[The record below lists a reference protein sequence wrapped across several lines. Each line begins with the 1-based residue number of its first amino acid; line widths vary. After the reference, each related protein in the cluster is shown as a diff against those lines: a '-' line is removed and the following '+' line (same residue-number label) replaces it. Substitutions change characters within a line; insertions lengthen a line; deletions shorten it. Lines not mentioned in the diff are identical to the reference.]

1 MPLRAPA
8 LGPAPRQGE
17 PPCRQVR
24 HPSPCLV
31 TGGGKR
37 QGWRERRA
45 GTRRAQN
52 GARVSRAPAATLSA
66 GFQREGGVQGP
77 ILYFSAPGHDAL
89 AHPAAQQAAAKRYRL
104 VQSNFSRARCS
115 VGGGDARTACS
126 AWHAPPPPRTRDI
139 PGGAPSPCRC
149 PGVEGRGG
157 ATPAPACSE
166 RPLPAIP
173 ADRDGVA
180 GRSIARAAARCHT
193 HNTAGGLCRRD
204 ACHAR
209 ARAGCPSSSRRSA
222 SVCTCRNVTYRRPL
236 WPRVRAPP
244 AEHYQTCGDLAGSL
258 VP

>member
-45 GTRRAQN
+45 GARRAQN

-77 ILYFSAPGHDAL
+77 ILYFFAPGHDAL

-126 AWHAPPPPRTRDI
+126 AWHAPPPPFGRETYLAARRAPVAAPAWRAAAARRPRPPAARGRCPRFRRTATASR
-139 PGGAPSPCRC
+139 GAPSR
-149 PGVEGRGG
+149 V
-157 ATPAPACSE
+157 
-166 RPLPAIP
+166 PLPAATPTTPQGGSAGETP
-173 ADRDGVA
+173 A
-180 GRSIARAAARCHT
+180 T
-193 HNTAGGLCRRD
+193 
-204 ACHAR
+204 R
-209 ARAGCPSSSRRSA
+209 ARALDVHHHHAGLLQSA
-222 SVCTCRNVTYRRPL
+222 
-236 WPRVRAPP
+236 RA
-244 AEHYQTCGDLAGSL
+244 ET
-258 VP
+258 